1 VEKLGEV
8 NMNVKTSADVR
19 KEHKVTR
26 GVIKRLIQ
34 IVIGFAIQAFV
45 LFLAAGTLN
54 WVTAWIYF
62 AVLVT
67 LVVINTL
74 VLLKV
79 SPELIAERAEI
90 KEGAKDWDRPLA
102 GVISLFGPLIILLVA
117 GLDYRFSWSPDIAWQ
132 IQVGALLLMTLGYGF
147 ANWAMASNK
156 FFSGLVRIQKERGH
170 SVATNGP
177 YRFVRHPGYSGWS
190 VAYLTTPLVL
200 GSLWA
205 LIPAGLTVV
214 VIVVRTAL
222 EDKTLQAELDG
233 YAEYAQ
239 QVRYRLMPGVW

>member
-1 VEKLGEV
+1 
-8 NMNVKTSADVR
+8 MSVKISADVKNDR
-19 KEHKVTR
+19 NLTR
-26 GVIKRLIQ
+26 GIIKRLIQ
-34 IVIGFAIQAFV
+34 IVIGFLVQAFV

-54 WVTAWIYF
+54 WAAARIYF
-62 AVLVT
+62 GVLVG
-67 LVVINTL
+67 LVVVNTF

-102 GVISLFGPLIILLVA
+102 GVISLFGPLLILLVA

-132 IQVGALLLMTLGYGF
+132 IWAGALIMMVLGYGF

-156 FFSGLVRIQKERGH
+156 FFSGLVRIQEERGH
-170 SVATNGP
+170 AVATNGP

-190 VAYLTTPLVL
+190 IAYLTTPLVL

-214 VIVVRTAL
+214 VIIVRTAL

>member
-1 VEKLGEV
+1 
-8 NMNVKTSADVR
+8 MNVRTSADVK
-19 KEHKVTR
+19 KEHNVTR

-34 IVIGFAIQAFV
+34 VVIVLVIQASV
-45 LFLAAGTLN
+45 LFLAADTLN
-54 WVTAWIYF
+54 WVVEWIYLG
-62 AVLVT
+62 VLVA
-67 LVVINTL
+67 LVVINTF

-79 SPELIAERAEI
+79 SPELIAERAEM
-90 KEGAKDWDRPLA
+90 KEGAKAWDRPLA

-117 GLDYRFSWSPDIAWQ
+117 GLDYRFGWSPDIAWQ

-156 FFSGLVRIQKERGH
+156 FFSGLVRIQEERGH
-170 SVATNGP
+170 SVAMGGP

-190 VAYLTTPLVL
+190 AAYLTTPLVL
-200 GSLWA
+200 GSFWA
-205 LIPAGLTVV
+205 LIPAALTVV
-214 VIVVRTAL
+214 VIIVRTAL

-233 YAEYAQ
+233 YADYTQ